1 MPKPKA
7 VSLEDVTSLLE
18 SLPMS
23 MGNEKQMQQAVARA
37 LIQAGIPF
45 EPEVIL
51 SPKDRIDFLLSG
63 GIGIEV
69 KNAGSYSAVALQ
81 LLRYAEADQ
90 VESLILLTSRAAHR
104 QLHGLA
110 NQFNIPVHVCFTG
123 FYGF

>member
-7 VSLEDVTSLLE
+7 VSLDDVTSILD
-18 SLPMS
+18 SLPML
-23 MGNEKQMQQAVARA
+23 MGNERQMQQAVARA
-37 LIQAGIPF
+37 LIQAGIQF
-45 EPEVIL
+45 EPEAIL

-81 LLRYAEADQ
+81 LLRYLDCDQ
-90 VESLILLTSRAAHR
+90 VESLILLTSRASHR
-104 QLHGLA
+104 QLHGLS